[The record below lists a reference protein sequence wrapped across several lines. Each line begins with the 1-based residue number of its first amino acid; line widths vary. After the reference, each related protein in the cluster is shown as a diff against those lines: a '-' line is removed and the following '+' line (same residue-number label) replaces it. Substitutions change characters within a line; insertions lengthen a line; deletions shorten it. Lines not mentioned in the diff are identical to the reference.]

1 MEVDVETPD
10 ESRASLEGR
19 GLLSRL
25 QERKAGLVTR
35 VEPFVS
41 LAADR
46 YDRAAVWVETARD
59 RLRLPASQDVTPDGG
74 DRRLEDRK
82 FLWRTALVGFV
93 ALSVVAAG
101 CSLPSSPFKL
111 EMPGTWFFGVPPN
124 TAISQAPSQLMVL
137 FGLVAVYGGLVL
149 LMRVWYGLVKYLAQR
164 PGIPVKYLSWMFVLW
179 VIPMLV
185 VPPIFSRDVFSYAA
199 QGEMV
204 SRHINPYTYG
214 PFTLGSGPYVSPVDK
229 LWGNTPAP
237 YGPLFLIIDGF
248 FATAS
253 LHNMLVTVVLLRLLE
268 LGGVVL
274 IAWCIPKLARA
285 YGHDGAA
292 TFSLAVLNPLV
303 LLTLIGGAHNDAIMA
318 GLLVAGITAAKLR
331 RPVLGI
337 IICSMAAA
345 IKVPAALGIVY
356 IGWSWLGSGIP
367 IRRRVRPVITAG
379 LISGAVMLAFTVLSG
394 LGLGWIGN
402 LATPGTVRSWLA
414 PPTGI
419 GMALTGVAHAIGI
432 GISQGAVLSFTRV
445 VGLMAAAG
453 ISVYLLK
460 ESDRIGSLK
469 ALGSSLLIFV
479 VLAPVVQPW
488 YLTWGLILLAPVA
501 TRRIRNLIVV
511 LSMMSPF
518 IGLPGGRILLDELI
532 HANPLAVAASL
543 VVLLGVF
550 LAPLGRWSRSW
561 KVAEL
566 GESMNYASA
575 LSVGSEVEPS
585 A

>member
-1 MEVDVETPD
+1 MEADVDRPEVSPESSD
-10 ESRASLEGR
+10 EIGFLATLEGYR
-19 GLLSRL
+19 AALS
-25 QERKAGLVTR
+25 AR
-35 VEPFVS
+35 VDPVAS
-41 LAADR
+41 VVLDR
-46 YDRAAVWVETARD
+46 YDRAVVWAETVRV
-59 RLRLPASQDVTPDGG
+59 RLRPPIGQRGRSDGD
-74 DRRLEDRK
+74 DRPLDDRS
-82 FLWRTALVGFV
+82 FLWRTALVGFL
-93 ALSVVAAG
+93 ALSAVAAG
-101 CSLPSSPFKL
+101 SSLPSSPFKL
-111 EMPGTWFFGVPPN
+111 EMPGTWFFGVPPSS
-124 TAISQAPSQLMVL
+124 AIASKPSQLALL

-149 LMRVWYGLVKYLAQR
+149 LMRVWYGLVKYLRQR

-204 SRHINPYTYG
+204 SRHINPYVYG

-253 LHNMLVTVVLLRLLE
+253 LHNMLVTVVFLRLLE
-268 LGGVVL
+268 LAGVAL

-318 GLLVAGITAAKLR
+318 GLLVAGVTAAKLR
-331 RPVLGI
+331 RPVLGVVL
-337 IICSMAAA
+337 CSLAAA
-345 IKVPAALGIVY
+345 IKVPAALGIIYV
-356 IGWSWLGSGIP
+356 GWDWLGSGIP
-367 IRRRVRPVITAG
+367 IRRRVRPLVTAG
-379 LISGAVMLAFTVLSG
+379 LIAGAVMLGFTVLSG
-394 LGLGWIGN
+394 LGLGWVGN

-419 GMALTGVAHAIGI
+419 GMALTDVAHVVGV
-432 GISQGAVLSFTRV
+432 GVSQGAVLSFTRV

-453 ISVYLLK
+453 ISLYLLK

-479 VLAPVVQPW
+479 ILAPVVQPW

-501 TRRIRNLIVV
+501 TRRICNLIVI

-518 IGLPGGRILLDELI
+518 IGLPGGRMLLDELI

-543 VVLLGVF
+543 VALLGVF
-550 LAPLGRWSRSW
+550 LVPLGRWSRSW
-561 KVAEL
+561 RQDEHGEPML
-566 GESMNYASA
+566 GPAV
-575 LSVGSEVEPS
+575 LTDSV
-585 A
+585 